1 MEDTFEDKQPEDK
14 HAQSTAGH
22 YRHILL
28 GGEPTL
34 TANDI
39 AERTETPFSRINSY
53 WVAMGFTP
61 AIKDQ
66 PTFTERDLEAYKR
79 WSDLIDS
86 GRIDLQTGLSLV
98 RAQAHITDRLVLW
111 QMEALVD
118 DAARRYTL
126 DDTSARLVTLDRFRE
141 FLPFLEE
148 ELLYSWKRQLEAII
162 TRVDQ
167 EVSHRGAES
176 ESTGFPLIRTLGFAD
191 MVSYTS
197 SSANMPEEGLVDLID
212 QFETVCRIVIP
223 SAGGRVVKMIGDAVF
238 FIADD
243 LPTGLRVVTQLM
255 EHLNNMR
262 GMLPVRASVVQ
273 GSVFSRSGDVFGP
286 TVNLASRLVDVAPV
300 GQIITDSETAR
311 HIVRG
316 DAGPEYQASAS
327 KEADLRGVG
336 RVVPFQVTTSERPQ
350 SEQIYLAGF

>member
-1 MEDTFEDKQPEDK
+1 MHNTSD
-14 HAQSTAGH
+14 AGH
-22 YRHILL
+22 SPSTTGSYRKILL

-34 TANDI
+34 SAADV
-39 AERTETPFSRINSY
+39 AARTETPVTRVNSY
-53 WVAMGFTP
+53 WVAMGFAP
-61 AIKDQ
+61 AVEGEVV
-66 PTFTERDLEAYKR
+66 FTTQDLKAYQR

-118 DAARRYTL
+118 DVARRYTL
-126 DDTSARLVTLDRFRE
+126 DDTSARLVTLDKFRE

-148 ELLYSWKRQLEAII
+148 ELIYSWKRQLESII

-167 EVSHRGAES
+167 EVSHRGRERETNS
-176 ESTGFPLIRTLGFAD
+176 FPLIRTLGFVD

-197 SSANMPEEGLVDLID
+197 SSVSLPEEDLVDLID

-238 FIADD
+238 YIADD
-243 LPTGLRVVTQLM
+243 LPTGLRVVTELM
-255 EHLNNMR
+255 QRLNSMHK
-262 GMLPVRASVVQ
+262 MLPVRASIVQ
-273 GSVFSRSGDVFGP
+273 GAVFSRSGDVFGP
-286 TVNLASRLVDVAPV
+286 PVNLASRLVDVAPV
-300 GQIITDSETAR
+300 GQIITDGETAGK
-311 HIVRG
+311 IARG
-316 DAGPEYQASAS
+316 EAGPWYRVSAA

-336 RVVPFQVTTSERPQ
+336 RVVPFQVRVEDRPPVEHLPIE
-350 SEQIYLAGF
+350 SL